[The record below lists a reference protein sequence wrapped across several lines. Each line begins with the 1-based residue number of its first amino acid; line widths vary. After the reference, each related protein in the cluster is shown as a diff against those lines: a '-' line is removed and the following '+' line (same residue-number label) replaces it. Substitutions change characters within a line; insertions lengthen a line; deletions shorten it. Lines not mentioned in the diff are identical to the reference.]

1 MLIKYLKKPYK
12 NKFLNITIFTLV
24 QLITLKRKKK
34 KKVKSSSE
42 NYIMALT
49 LNFINKNLM

>member
-34 KKVKSSSE
+34 KR
-42 NYIMALT
+42 
-49 LNFINKNLM
+49 LNLQAKIISWL